1 MKKTE
6 IATIVLIASISVIV
20 AYFITQS
27 LLGGITNE
35 SVKVKT
41 IDRIDST
48 FEQPSKDVF
57 NDDAINP
64 TVEVQINNGS

>member
-6 IATIVLIASISVIV
+6 VATIVLIASISVIV

-27 LLGGITNE
+27 LLGGVTNE

-57 NDDAINP
+57 NDGAINP
-64 TVEVQINNGS
+64 TIEVQIKNGS